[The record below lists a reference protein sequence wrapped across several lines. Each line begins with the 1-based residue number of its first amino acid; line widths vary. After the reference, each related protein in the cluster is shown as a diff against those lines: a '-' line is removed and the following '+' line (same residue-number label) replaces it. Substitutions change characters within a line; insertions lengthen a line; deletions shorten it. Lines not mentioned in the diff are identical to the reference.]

1 MKSLEN
7 KVAIVTGASSGIGE
21 AIAITFAAAGAK
33 VVVSDINEEGGNKVV
48 AKIKENGGEAFFIKA
63 DTSKDEENEKLVTE
77 TVKHFGGLDIAVNN
91 AGIGGPAALTGEY
104 PVEAWDKVIAVNL
117 SGVFYG
123 LRHQIPAL
131 LANGGGNIIN
141 MASVLG
147 QVGTKF
153 SPAYVAAKHGVVG
166 LTKAAAIE
174 YADQKIRINSVG
186 PGYIKTP
193 LLVQHLTEGQM
204 DDLVKLHPIGRL
216 GESQE
221 IAELVLWLAS
231 DKASFVTGTY
241 YAADGGLLAQ

>member
-1 MKSLEN
+1 MSSLDN

-21 AIAITFAAAGAK
+21 AIAITFAREGAK

-48 AKIKENGGEAFFIKA
+48 ELIKSEGGDAFFIKA
-63 DTSKDEENEKLVTE
+63 DTSKPEENEKLVAE
-77 TVKHFGGLDIAVNN
+77 TVKHFGKLDIAVNN
-91 AGIGGPAALTGEY
+91 AGIGGPAAQTGEY
-104 PVEAWDKVIAVNL
+104 PTESWDKVIAVNL

-123 LRHQIPAL
+123 LRYQIPAI
-131 LANGGGNIIN
+131 LASGGGNIIN

-147 QVGTKF
+147 QVGTKL

-166 LTKAAAIE
+166 LTKAAALE
-174 YADQKIRINSVG
+174 YANQGIRINSVG

-193 LLVQHLTEGQM
+193 LLVQHLNDGQM
-204 DDLVKLHPIGRL
+204 DALIKLHPIGRL

>member
-21 AIAITFAAAGAK
+21 AIAITFGAAGAK
-33 VVVSDINEEGGNKVV
+33 VVVSDINEEGGNSVV
-48 AKIKENGGEAFFIKA
+48 EKLKSNGGEAIFIKA
-63 DTSKDEENEKLVTE
+63 DTSTAEENEKLVAE

-123 LRHQIPAL
+123 LRYQIPAI

-193 LLVQHLTEGQM
+193 LLVKHLSEDQM
-204 DDLVKLHPIGRL
+204 DSLIKQHPIGRL